1 MNIDAGIAISVIAAV
16 AALLSWFEARRMY
29 QITKSAFLR
38 QSFEKVETLP
48 SVEALGIVK
57 VGGKTRA
64 KLMVF
69 NQRDMPY
76 RVNCVKCYAY
86 DPKPRNLANF
96 FRSHLG
102 PFDWDYSYQAAFW
115 NPKGTLDDDEHYIED
130 TLRFTLVKETELLL
144 VTLTDTDPDRRYR
157 FEVITSQG
165 TTCWEGV
172 LPNCRTL
179 LPHDH
184 VRSVA

>member
-1 MNIDAGIAISVIAAV
+1 MNIDTGLAISVVSAV
-16 AALLSWFEARRMY
+16 AALLSWGEARRMY
-29 QITKSAFLR
+29 RITKIVSLR

-48 SVEALGIVK
+48 SVEALGTVK

-69 NQRDMPY
+69 NYRDTPY

-86 DPKPRNLANF
+86 DPKPRSLANWL
-96 FRSHLG
+96 RSQFG

-115 NPKGTLDDDEHYIED
+115 NPKGSLDDDEHYIED

-144 VTLTDTDPDRRYR
+144 VTLKDTNPDKRYR

-165 TTCWEGV
+165 TTYWEGI
-172 LPNCRTL
+172 LPNHRTL

-184 VRSVA
+184 IRSIA